1 INTTT
6 GKAVGTP
13 LKLSNTQQGR
23 ANTTFIRDNADGTST
38 FLVATGNGNNNEARV
53 QLLNADANGK
63 ITIKSDSLLTNEG
76 NIARP
81 DCKVTGANHATCC
94 WADGNNRPP
103 PNGAACGIV
112 NTQTGQASTKKIV
125 VKAQRGGNGT
135 PAKYQNQVSL
145 AKLDA
150 NVCGLG

>member
-1 INTTT
+1 
-6 GKAVGTP
+6 
-13 LKLSNTQQGR
+13 
-23 ANTTFIRDNADGTST
+23 
-38 FLVATGNGNNNEARV
+38 
-53 QLLNADANGK
+53 
-63 ITIKSDSLLTNEG
+63 
-76 NIARP
+76 
-81 DCKVTGANHATCC
+81 GANQATCC

-150 NVCGLG
+150 NVCGLGHVQSNGAGKNNNRGGTNVSRITTIDCSTLAVLDTTPDTLGVASFQRHATLQGTKFGSQGTGAIAISGLSSTGSGVAS